1 MADDRAARMDE
12 GVRRMRR
19 GRQSTAALTP
29 EDADARSWEV
39 LREEQ
44 DLPGIILQKGQSPVM
59 IFLPSCDFSHIPGGL
74 DLVASYAEDLKIIP
88 GPLIPAHGDWSDVI
102 QDIVM
107 EYMQTLGGF
116 EFMDLLFAM
125 SALPFLF
132 IMDKLPHFGNC
143 GPLFAPILGTAG
155 GPAADGI
162 HVPKIEV

>member
-1 MADDRAARMDE
+1 MRC
-12 GVRRMRR
+12 GRR
-19 GRQSTAALTP
+19 STATLTP
-29 EDADARSWEV
+29 EDAGARSCEV

-44 DLPGIILQKGQSPVM
+44 YLPGVVLLKGQSPAV

-74 DLVASYAEDLKIIP
+74 DLVASFAEDLKIIP
-88 GPLIPAHGDWSDVI
+88 CPLIPAHGDWSDVI
-102 QDIVM
+102 QNIVM

-132 IMDKLPHFGNC
+132 IMDESPHFGNC
-143 GPLFAPILGTAG
+143 GSLFAPILGTAG
-155 GPAADGI
+155 GPAADGS